1 MRCSD
6 VEYIFKEAQEK
17 LLKCNLL
24 PIHEFDR
31 DWEIALSGG
40 KEEKDALFTYLKEQ
54 LARVKGE
61 LLHTLPNRFKSF
73 FHHMLRNCFVSS
85 HFSICSRRSDSSSFP
100 SSSLP
105 QTSLSIFT
113 VLS

>member
-1 MRCSD
+1 MWNICT
-6 VEYIFKEAQEK
+6 EAQEK
-17 LLKCNLL
+17 FLKCNLL
-24 PIHEFDR
+24 PIYESDH
-31 DWEIALSGG
+31 DWEIALRGG

-73 FHHMLRNCFVSS
+73 FHHILRNCFVYSP
-85 HFSICSRRSDSSSFP
+85 FSICLRSSDSSSFP

-105 QTSLSIFT
+105 QASLSIFT